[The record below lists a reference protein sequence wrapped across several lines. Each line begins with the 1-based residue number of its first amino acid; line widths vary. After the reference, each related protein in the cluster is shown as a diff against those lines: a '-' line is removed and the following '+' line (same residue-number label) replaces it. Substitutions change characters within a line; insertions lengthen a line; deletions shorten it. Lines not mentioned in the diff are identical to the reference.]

1 MDDSLRA
8 LEERLEQLV
17 PKGLSDL
24 RREQMEEKI
33 DDLAGA
39 LEDTRS
45 SDGWKWGMGAAAAL
59 VAMVVAFWSSK
70 DGSADVVSVV
80 DPAFTPVAFEKVG
93 AGPTAADLYELMTM
107 SYARRVDA
115 RTDQGW
121 VMVDGGES
129 AHRYWSYEVTAEEE
143 LMDEASGYAVRVI
156 SQHEEWVPVEVTSL

>member
-24 RREQMEEKI
+24 GREQMEEKI
-33 DDLAGA
+33 DDLAGV
-39 LEDTRS
+39 LEDTGS
-45 SDGWKWGMGAAAAL
+45 SDGWKRGMGAAAAL
-59 VAMVVAFWSSK
+59 VAMVVAFWPSR
-70 DGSADVVSVV
+70 DGSADVASVV
-80 DPAFTPVAFEKVG
+80 DQRFTPVAFEKIEAV
-93 AGPTAADLYELMTM
+93 PTAADIYELMTV

-143 LMDEASGYAVRVI
+143 LMDEASGYAVRVV

>member
-24 RREQMEEKI
+24 GREQMEEKI
-33 DDLAGA
+33 DDLAGV

-45 SDGWKWGMGAAAAL
+45 SDGWKWGTGAAAAL
-59 VAMVVAFWSSK
+59 VAMVVAFWSSR
-70 DGSADVVSVV
+70 DGSADVASVV
-80 DPAFTPVAFEKVG
+80 DQRFTPVAFEKVE
-93 AGPTAADLYELMTM
+93 AVSTADLYEMLTM

-129 AHRYWSYEVTAEEE
+129 AHRYWSFEVTAEEE